1 MINLCLV
8 VIATQFSE
16 TKKREMEKM
25 LVERRRSRQQHSS
38 CSTLASSSDLQPG
51 DCYEEM
57 LKFVEHL
64 VRKSRRHLRRFVRR
78 RQRAAAAA
86 KQPQGTDA
94 DADATVIVCRRA
106 SPETQTFRVTA
117 GETQPLRVTA
127 CEADNAQENDENR
140 RPSCL
145 SSSSSFARRPSSL
158 QIDSSS
164 SSGSLRNS
172 PAFASVVS
180 LASRSSSLVP
190 PVDTRKYSLLSQH
203 AVTDTPPTQPPIGDS
218 APVQYLVLPLQ
229 VVGDPQRRSSSTPNP
244 SPAVGHVVS
253 PASGSTTSHRGSVQ
267 FVDSVKTC
275 VHRTAS
281 AGNPGAPLQCDQ
293 SPLVR
298 KASVLSS
305 GANVEDHRPTSSL
318 IKSASFNS
326 ARCSR
331 EKCFRFS
338 PETEANRRDVDS
350 ETRRDSGDVTDVQR
364 RRTSG
369 PSSSTSS
376 VFGPSSPN
384 FLEVPTQADLP
395 AGPSPCRQVSPVCRA
410 ASFSEVEARQQR
422 THRPCV
428 TSLSVPSSTPVTTAP
443 HSPLLA
449 TTTAQP
455 RRRSFRVNDSRT
467 AAVRHRAVRRAVSC
481 RAATRRARKSSATVG
496 RAASLNEGAR
506 GRRVAAA
513 QAAER
518 AASISSLGLFG
529 SDFLFCSQTGLS
541 STADIY
547 RRMQQRARLNA
558 ALSNDSGM
566 YLSVPTTLVLAAV
579 NCSCS
584 FSWLNNYLTAVVA
597 EQSLLT

>member
-1 MINLCLV
+1 MWQIGSFFMINLCLV

-25 LVERRRSRQQHSS
+25 LVERRRLRQQHSS
-38 CSTLASSSDLQPG
+38 CSTLASSDLQPG
-51 DCYEEM
+51 DCYEE
-57 LKFVEHL
+57 LWKFAEHL
-64 VRKSRRHLRRFVRR
+64 TRKSRRHLRRFARR
-78 RQRAAAAA
+78 RQRAA
-86 KQPQGTDA
+86 KQHEASTDA
-94 DADATVIVCRRA
+94 DTSAAVIVCRRP
-106 SPETQTFRVTA
+106 SPEA
-117 GETQPLRVTA
+117 QPLRVSVSETT
-127 CEADNAQENDENR
+127 DNAQENDDENR

-158 QIDSSS
+158 PIDSSS

-172 PAFASVVS
+172 PAFASIVS

-190 PVDTRKYSLLSQH
+190 PVDTRKYSLLSQTV
-203 AVTDTPPTQPPIGDS
+203 ADTPPTQPQLGDA

-229 VVGDPQRRSSSTPNP
+229 VVGDNQRRASSIPYPCS
-244 SPAVGHVVS
+244 SAVDQAVT
-253 PASGSTTSHRGSVQ
+253 PASTMPRSASNRGSVQ
-267 FVDSVKTC
+267 FVDSMKTS

-281 AGNPGAPLQCDQ
+281 AGNAGTPVTDSDQ

-298 KASVLSS
+298 KASLVSS
-305 GANVEDHRPTSSL
+305 GANVENSRPTSSL

-326 ARCSR
+326 ARYAR
-331 EKCFRFS
+331 GKHFRFS
-338 PETEANRRDVDS
+338 PETDASRREV
-350 ETRRDSGDVTDVQR
+350 ETRRDSEDTSDVQR

-369 PSSSTSS
+369 PSTSSTSS
-376 VFGPSSPN
+376 VFAPSSPN
-384 FLEVPTQADLP
+384 FLEVPTQPDMP
-395 AGPSPCRQVSPVCRA
+395 AGHSSLCRQVSPVCRA
-410 ASFSEVEARQQR
+410 ASFSEGEARQQR

-428 TSLSVPSSTPVTTAP
+428 TSLSVPSPSSTPVTAVP
-443 HSPLLA
+443 HSPLLVA
-449 TTTAQP
+449 TTAAAQP
-455 RRRSFRVNDSRT
+455 RRRSFRVNDGRP

-481 RAATRRARKSSATVG
+481 RAATRRTRKSSATVG

-566 YLSVPTTLVLAAV
+566 YCLCLHS
-579 NCSCS
+579 
-584 FSWLNNYLTAVVA
+584 
-597 EQSLLT
+597 